1 VLGEVLGDVL
11 SAGRSDGIVDGD
23 GEVGGDA
30 EGVRSRLGLA
40 PMPPW
45 FESVQPANVNSAT
58 AHSPERSFLIVT
70 LLRRSHSG
78 PPLGFG
84 APRPLFGEQR
94 GCQMT
99 SSPGSQIFRVVRAA
113 ALKNSPVSPATPQE
127 KNSVSYGIDTHGRAE
142 TRV

>member
-11 SAGRSDGIVDGD
+11 PAGRSDGIVDGD

-70 LLRRSHSG
+70 SCGDLTVDRHWGSVPLAALR
-78 PPLGFG
+78 
-84 APRPLFGEQR
+84 EQR

-99 SSPGSQIFRVVRAA
+99 SSPGSQIFRVVRSA

-142 TRV
+142 ARV